1 MGALQFDKINLQV
14 KTTSPKKY
22 CVRPNA
28 GIIKPKGTCDFTG
41 LNALHCHFLILTH
54 YHLGFLTSSPIYC
67 YDFNTLGSFL
77 I

>member
-28 GIIKPKGTCDFTG
+28 GIIKPKETSDFTG
-41 LNALHCHFLILTH
+41 LNAFLS
-54 YHLGFLTSSPIYC
+54 TS
-67 YDFNTLGSFL
+67 
-77 I
+77 